1 MADKF
6 KPKLIIVLTLIMIIS
21 AGVLT
26 WVQQKTEPVIEKH
39 AQQKK
44 ENAILTV
51 LPGAEN
57 YEKVTKGDLTLYKG
71 LDSSGSLVGYAM
83 ENSGQGFQSVLK
95 LMVGLDVEQ
104 KKVLKVKI
112 LNQAETPGLGARISE
127 EQFKAQ
133 FNDKSFDDA
142 FKAKEDI
149 DAISGATIS
158 SQAMSDV
165 IKDAIKQLQ
174 NTEADL

>member
-1 MADKF
+1 MANKI
-6 KPKLIIVLTLIMIIS
+6 KPKLIIVLTIIMIIS
-21 AGVLT
+21 AGILT
-26 WVQQKTEPVIEKH
+26 WVQQKTEPIIEQH
-39 AQQKK
+39 AQEKK

-51 LPGAEN
+51 LPGAED
-57 YEKVTKGDLTLYKG
+57 YEEVTKGDLTLYKG
-71 LDSSGSLVGYAM
+71 TDSSGNLVGYAM
-83 ENSGQGFQSVLK
+83 ENSEQGFQSVLK
-95 LMVGLDVEQ
+95 LMIGLDIEQ

-127 EQFKAQ
+127 EEFKAQ

-158 SQAMSDV
+158 SQAMSDG
-165 IKDAIKQLQ
+165 IEDAIKKIQ